1 LTGKV
6 AEPDSLAVARQDG
19 VAGEYAFAA
28 QDDGGVR
35 TRTERQEP
43 DLGQGAE
50 GDFLTVGRCK
60 EFAAIR
66 FGFSIR
72 RPHLLVEC

>member
-19 VAGEYAFAA
+19 VAGEYALAA
-28 QDDGGVR
+28 QDDGGIWA
-35 TRTERQEP
+35 RTEREGP
-43 DLGQGAE
+43 NLGPGAQ